1 MAAYKRVSCFLV
13 VENDDAESTIEQLNV
28 ALDAIGERTTVY
40 DSAIDETT
48 AEEPANAA
56 EIKNGN

>member
-1 MAAYKRVSCFLV
+1 MATYRRVSCFLV
-13 VENDDAESTIEQLNV
+13 VEDDDAESTIEQLNV

-40 DSAIDETT
+40 DSAVDES
-48 AEEPANAA
+48 AAGEPANAE